1 MLKQKRSIFVWVLV
15 LLLSVS
21 ALLTGCAPKTTAPV
35 TGDAAATNVAG
46 ETPKEPIV
54 LTMWDE
60 MASEES
66 ARVIVPIVEKWN
78 AEHPEIQIAREAV
91 DVESYKIKLKTA
103 ISANEAPDIF
113 FSWGAGF
120 SQPFV
125 EAGKVL
131 ALDDYLSEDVKNNAL
146 PGVLTNVIYDNK
158 TYGLP
163 YNMWYGV
170 FYCNTELFDKY
181 GVKIPETYDE
191 LLAAVKTFRANNIG
205 PIAVGVNERWTAMFY
220 HNILALRTAGT
231 ELCNDALNKRARYDG
246 PEFLEAVQKL
256 DEMVK
261 AGAFMDGA
269 MGLNYDES
277 VSAFKQGEVPMMFQ
291 GTWLAGELEN
301 PEYPVSGKIVAK
313 KFPVIPGAK
322 GDGTDYLGGSVDV
335 YMVNAQTANKEA
347 AVQVLEYI
355 CTEMSKQGYVQG
367 LGLPVYKAEVDQ
379 TKIDRLT
386 LEAAALVEDSKGFV
400 LAWDTFLVGEDA
412 QLHLDLVGDIFAG
425 VRTPED
431 FVKEMQTIND
441 KK

>member
-1 MLKQKRSIFVWVLV
+1 MLKQKKSIFVWVLV

-256 DEMVK
+256 DELVK